1 LESSLV
7 AQSPHP
13 ADAARSRNALRFV
26 LALYIVF
33 LTWALLSPDPWALFR
48 TREPGPKKPWPPYLA
63 WLANDK
69 VHHATAY
76 GILTAL
82 LLGAT
87 PWPPVGALATAAAHG
102 GAMEILQQWFPPRS
116 MELMDWL
123 ADLSGALA
131 VLLIYR
137 LLPRRRSD

>member
-1 LESSLV
+1 MESSQV
-7 AQSPHP
+7 TQSPQHS
-13 ADAARSRNALRFV
+13 DAAPTRNILRLA
-26 LALYIVF
+26 LALYVVF

-87 PWPPVGALATAAAHG
+87 PWPPAAALAAAAAHG

-116 MELMDWL
+116 MELMDWI
-123 ADLSGALA
+123 ADLSGAFG